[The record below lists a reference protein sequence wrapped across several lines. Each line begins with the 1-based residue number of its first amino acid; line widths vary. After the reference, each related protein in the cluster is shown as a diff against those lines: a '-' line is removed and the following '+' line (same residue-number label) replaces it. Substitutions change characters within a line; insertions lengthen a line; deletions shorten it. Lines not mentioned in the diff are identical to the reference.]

1 MDDRRPEGRRWNAAP
16 ADSDDR
22 VVAATALVV
31 LGAGLGSLFGVPL
44 LAAVDFWLIFVVG
57 YAVVVPLVSLI
68 RGQRS
73 RDGRMERPRRDSE
86 TEGRHAS
93 AEESAGEGV
102 DSALSRLRER
112 YASGELSEEQF
123 ERKLEALLETETP
136 EDARERI
143 ERSKRSERSTESA
156 HAERESE
163 IDRT

>member
-1 MDDRRPEGRRWNAAP
+1 MDDRRTEGRRWNAVP

-44 LAAVDFWLIFVVG
+44 LAAVDFWLIFVIG
-57 YAVVVPLVSLI
+57 YAVVVPLVSLF
-68 RGQRS
+68 RGRRS
-73 RDGRMERPRRDSE
+73 RDGRVERPGRDSE
-86 TEGRHAS
+86 TEGQHA
-93 AEESAGEGV
+93 AEGSAGEDV